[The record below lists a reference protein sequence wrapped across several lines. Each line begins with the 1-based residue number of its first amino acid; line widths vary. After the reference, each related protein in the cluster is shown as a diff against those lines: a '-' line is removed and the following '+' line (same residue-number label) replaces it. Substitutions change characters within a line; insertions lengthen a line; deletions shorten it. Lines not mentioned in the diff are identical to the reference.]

1 MSFTPSQ
8 WDEQIDYLIKH
19 GRTLKRMVEG
29 VRTSYMRNYRQLY
42 FPDKSEVD
50 MDEKFDMIDKYVYEQ
65 ADNNAELNNLLRAY
79 VTEVTRGKSCTAN
92 QFKLA
97 LENLSNL
104 CDTTDSKIASVKV
117 SYANSYSALAYPR
130 NNFTNNGNNSSS
142 NNGDSCVDE
151 DKKLE
156 AIDKFIED
164 EYYQNM
170 PELKDALIQYA
181 TQTNVGKNMSVS
193 EFISNLNSLLLYCL
207 DDNKKVSKVMTA
219 IKNNYRQLAMEDYAE
234 SKILESGAYSRKFIA
249 DTSKRERANLVRNII

>member
-1 MSFTPSQ
+1 
-8 WDEQIDYLIKH
+8 
-19 GRTLKRMVEG
+19 
-29 VRTSYMRNYRQLY
+29 MRNYRQLY